1 MKQLLVVVSLSISML
16 LSACNLPPQV
26 TPTALPTETPK
37 QTQQKTNTP
46 TPTPEPSATP
56 QVFEMVPVD
65 PVIGIPQ
72 GTDGLPWWNDS
83 VFYEIFVRSFYD
95 SNGDGNG
102 DLNGITQKLDYL
114 NDGDPN
120 TQDDLGITGI
130 WLMPIHNSPSYHG
143 YNAID
148 HYEVNPDYGT
158 LDDLKNLVNEAHVRN
173 MRVILDLVL
182 DITSSENPWF
192 VSGINPASPYHNWYI
207 WSDVDPGYLGSW
219 GQQVWFPLNGKYF
232 YSAFSA
238 YSPDLN
244 YLNPDVRAEAFNIAK
259 YWLEETGIDGFR
271 LDAAKHLIEEG
282 TNQVNTD
289 STHQFW
295 KEFRVWYKSINP
307 QAMTVGEIW
316 EDTPIMAKYLQGD
329 EFDLSFEFY
338 LAELTI
344 QAINAG
350 NVQQI
355 NERLQMAYDLIPNQ
369 QFAVF
374 LTNHD
379 QERVMSRFFDN
390 DEKVKAAASIML
402 TNPGT
407 PFVYYGEEIGM
418 QGDQIHEWSR
428 RPMQWSGELN
438 SGFSTATPWEPLG
451 PAWYDYNVAEETGD
465 PDSLLSHYRNL
476 IRIRNEHAALRV
488 GALSVVDA
496 TNPGLY
502 SILRVSQ
509 KEAVLVLVNITGE
522 PISDFFLAKSNS
534 ALQQGLYSAAVIMGD
549 GQFEAININAI
560 GGFFHHVD
568 GPEIPPYG
576 TVILQ
581 LHRN

>member
-16 LSACNLPPQV
+16 LSACNLPTQV

-316 EDTPIMAKYLQGD
+316 EDTPIMADYLQGD

-402 TNPGT
+402 TSPGT

-509 KEAVLVLVNITGE
+509 NEAVLVLVNITSE